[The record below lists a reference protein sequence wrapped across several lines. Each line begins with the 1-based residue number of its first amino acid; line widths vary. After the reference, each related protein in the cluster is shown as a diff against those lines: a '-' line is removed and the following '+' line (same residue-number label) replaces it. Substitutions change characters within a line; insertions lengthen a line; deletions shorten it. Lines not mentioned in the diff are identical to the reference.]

1 MHIGEYLILLF
12 TVLLGG
18 FAALLVNPKDQSSLQ
33 LFLSF
38 SGAYI
43 LGICVMDIMPTV
55 FRSSV
60 ENVGIYILLG
70 FFIQLFL
77 EQFSGGLEHG
87 HIHVPHH
94 QEQVRR
100 HTTMVMIGLCLH
112 AFIEGLPLGGHD
124 HDHGS
129 SHHLLWSIVLHKAPA
144 AFALVLLLKKS
155 GYKQSVLWTL
165 LIIFGLM
172 SPLAAFFTSIFA
184 GQDQIGTWHINVL
197 QAVVIGSFLHIATTI
212 LFESDSR
219 SDHHAVPLPKLLAI
233 LVGVGIAV
241 LSVIL

>member
-1 MHIGEYLILLF
+1 MHIWEYFLLLL

-18 FAALLVNPKDQSSLQ
+18 FAALLVDPKDQSRLQ

-60 ENVGIYILLG
+60 ENVGIYILIG
-70 FFIQLFL
+70 FFIQLIL
-77 EQFSGGLEHG
+77 EQFSGGVEHG

-94 QEQVRR
+94 QNQVRR

-112 AFIEGLPLGGHD
+112 AFIEGLPLGGHV
-124 HDHGS
+124 HDHSG
-129 SHHLLWSIVLHKAPA
+129 HHLLWSIVLHKAPA

-155 GYKQSVLWTL
+155 GYAKNTLWLL
-165 LIIFGLM
+165 LIIFALM
-172 SPLAAFFTSIFA
+172 SPLAAALTSVIA
-184 GQDQIGTWHINVL
+184 QQQQIGDWHISVL

-212 LFESDSR
+212 LFESDSS
-219 SDHHAVPLPKLLAI
+219 SDHHAVPFPKLLAI
-233 LVGVGIAV
+233 VLGLGIAV
-241 LSVIL
+241 GSVIL

>member
-18 FAALLVNPKDQSSLQ
+18 FAGLLVNPKDQSSLQ

-60 ENVGIYILLG
+60 ENVGIYILIG
-70 FFIQLFL
+70 FFIQLIL
-77 EQFSGGLEHG
+77 EQFSGGVEHG

-94 QEQVRR
+94 QDQVRR

-112 AFIEGLPLGGHD
+112 AFIEGLPLGGHV
-124 HDHGS
+124 HDHSG
-129 SHHLLWSIVLHKAPA
+129 HHLLWSIVLHKAPA

-155 GYKQSVLWTL
+155 GYKQSVLWIL

-172 SPLAAFFTSIFA
+172 SPLAAALTSTFA
-184 GQDQIGTWHINVL
+184 EQQQISTWHINVL

-212 LFESDSR
+212 LFESDSS
-219 SDHHAVPLPKLLAI
+219 SDHHAVPLPKLVAI

-241 LSVIL
+241 LSVVL

>member
-1 MHIGEYLILLF
+1 MHIWEYFLLLL

-18 FAALLVNPKDQSSLQ
+18 FAALLVDPKDQSRLQ

-55 FRSSV
+55 FQSSV
-60 ENVGIYILLG
+60 ENVGIYILIG
-70 FFIQLFL
+70 FFIQLIL
-77 EQFSGGLEHG
+77 EQFSGGVEHG

-94 QEQVRR
+94 QNQVRR

-112 AFIEGLPLGGHD
+112 AFIEGLPLGGHV
-124 HDHGS
+124 HDHSG
-129 SHHLLWSIVLHKAPA
+129 HHLLWSIVLHKAPA

-155 GYKQSVLWTL
+155 GYTKYMLWL
-165 LIIFGLM
+165 LLVIFALM
-172 SPLAAFFTSIFA
+172 SPLAAALTSTIS
-184 GQDQIGTWHINVL
+184 QQEQIVDWHINVL

-212 LFESDSR
+212 LFESDS
-219 SDHHAVPLPKLLAI
+219 SNDHHAVPIPKLIAI
-233 LVGVGIAV
+233 LLGVGIAV
-241 LSVIL
+241 GSVIF

>member
-1 MHIGEYLILLF
+1 MHIWEYLLLLF

-18 FAALLVNPKDQSSLQ
+18 SAALMVNPKDQSSLQ

-55 FRSSV
+55 FRSDV
-60 ENVGIYILLG
+60 ENVGIYILVG

-112 AFIEGLPLGGHD
+112 AFIEGLPLGGHV
-124 HDHGS
+124 HDHNG
-129 SHHLLWSIVLHKAPA
+129 HHLMWSIVLHKAPA

-155 GYKQSVLWTL
+155 GYRKSVLWIL
-165 LIIFGLM
+165 LIIFGMM
-172 SPLAAFFTSIFA
+172 SPLAAGLTASFA
-184 GQDQIGTWHINVL
+184 ALDQITNWHINVL
-197 QAVVIGSFLHIATTI
+197 QAIVIGSFLHIATTI
-212 LFESDSR
+212 LFESDGSR
-219 SDHHAVPLPKLLAI
+219 DHHAVPLPKLFAI

>member
-1 MHIGEYLILLF
+1 MQLWEYLLLLF

-18 FAALLVNPKDQSSLQ
+18 FAALLVNPKDPSRLP

-60 ENVGIYILLG
+60 ENVGIYILIG
-70 FFIQLFL
+70 FFIQLIL
-77 EQFSGGLEHG
+77 EQFSGGVEHG

-94 QEQVRR
+94 QHQVRR

-112 AFIEGLPLGGHD
+112 AFIEGLPLGGHV
-124 HDHGS
+124 HDHSG
-129 SHHLLWSIVLHKAPA
+129 HHLLWSIVLHKAPA

-155 GYKQSVLWTL
+155 GYQKKVWWTL
-165 LIIFGLM
+165 LIIFALM
-172 SPLAAFFTSIFA
+172 SPLAAALTAAFA
-184 GQDQIGTWHINVL
+184 AQDQITDWHINVL

-212 LFESDSR
+212 LFESDSSR
-219 SDHHAVPLPKLLAI
+219 DHHAVPLPKLIAI

>member
-1 MHIGEYLILLF
+1 MHIWEYLILLF

-18 FAALLVNPKDQSSLQ
+18 LAAQLINPKDQSSLQ

-60 ENVGIYILLG
+60 ENVGIYILVG

-77 EQFSGGLEHG
+77 EQFSGGVEHG

-124 HDHGS
+124 HEHGQ
-129 SHHLLWSIVLHKAPA
+129 HHLLWSIVLHKAPA
-144 AFALVLLLKKS
+144 AFALVILLKKS
-155 GYKQSVLWTL
+155 GYKKSTLWIL

-172 SPLAAFFTSIFA
+172 SPLAASLTSAFTS
-184 GQDQIGTWHINVL
+184 QNHIGVWHINVL

-212 LFESDSR
+212 LFETDSSR
-219 SDHHAVPLPKLLAI
+219 DHHAVPLPKLLAI
-233 LVGVGIAV
+233 LVGIGISV
-241 LSVIL
+241 FSVIL

>member
-1 MHIGEYLILLF
+1 MHIWEYFLLLL

-18 FAALLVNPKDQSSLQ
+18 FAALLVDPKDQSRLQ

-60 ENVGIYILLG
+60 ENVGIYILVG
-70 FFIQLFL
+70 FFIQLIL
-77 EQFSGGLEHG
+77 EQFSGGVEHG
-87 HIHVPHH
+87 HIHVPH
-94 QEQVRR
+94 QQNQVRR

-112 AFIEGLPLGGHD
+112 AFIEGLPLGGHV
-124 HDHGS
+124 HDHSG
-129 SHHLLWSIVLHKAPA
+129 HHLLWSIVLHKAPA

-155 GYKQSVLWTL
+155 GYAKNMLWLL
-165 LIIFGLM
+165 LIVFALM
-172 SPLAAFFTSIFA
+172 SPLAAALTSAISQ
-184 GQDQIGTWHINVL
+184 QDQIGDWHINVL

-212 LFESDSR
+212 LFESDSS
-219 SDHHAVPLPKLLAI
+219 SDHHAVPFPKLMAI
-233 LVGVGIAV
+233 LLGVGIAV
-241 LSVIL
+241 GSVMF

>member
-1 MHIGEYLILLF
+1 MHIWEYFLLLL

-18 FAALLVNPKDQSSLQ
+18 FTALLVDSKDQSRLQ

-60 ENVGIYILLG
+60 ENVGIYILIG
-70 FFIQLFL
+70 FFIQLIL
-77 EQFSGGLEHG
+77 EQFSGGVEHG

-94 QEQVRR
+94 QHQVRR

-112 AFIEGLPLGGHD
+112 AFIEGLPLGGHV
-124 HDHGS
+124 HDHSG
-129 SHHLLWSIVLHKAPA
+129 HHLLWSIVLHKAPA

-155 GYKQSVLWTL
+155 GYTKGTLWLLL
-165 LIIFGLM
+165 LIFASM
-172 SPLAAFFTSIFA
+172 SPLAAALTSTIA
-184 GQDQIGTWHINVL
+184 EQQQSGNWHNIL

-212 LFESDSR
+212 LFESDSS
-219 SDHHAVPLPKLLAI
+219 SDHHAVPLPKLIAI
-233 LVGVGIAV
+233 LLGVGMAV
-241 LSVIL
+241 GSVML

>member
-1 MHIGEYLILLF
+1 MHIWEYLILLF
-12 TVLLGG
+12 SVLLGG
-18 FAALLVNPKDQSSLQ
+18 FVALLVKPKDQSSLQ
-33 LFLSF
+33 LFLAF

-77 EQFSGGLEHG
+77 EQFSGGVEHG

-94 QEQVRR
+94 QEKIRR

-124 HDHGS
+124 HNN
-129 SHHLLWSIVLHKAPA
+129 HHLLWSIVLHKAPA

-155 GYKQSVLWTL
+155 GYQQSILWILL
-165 LIIFGLM
+165 LIFSLM
-172 SPLAAFFTSIFA
+172 SPLAAGLTSVFA
-184 GQDQIGTWHINVL
+184 AQQQIGSWHINVL

-219 SDHHAVPLPKLLAI
+219 ADHHAVPLPKLIAI
-233 LVGVGIAV
+233 LVGVGMAV

>member
-1 MHIGEYLILLF
+1 MHIWEYLILLF
-12 TVLLGG
+12 SVILGG

-33 LFLSF
+33 LFLAF

-60 ENVGIYILLG
+60 EHVGIYILLG

-77 EQFSGGLEHG
+77 EQFSGGVEHG
-87 HIHVPHH
+87 HIHVPH
-94 QEQVRR
+94 QEKIRR

-124 HDHGS
+124 HS
-129 SHHLLWSIVLHKAPA
+129 NHHLLWSIVLHKAPA

-155 GYKQSVLWTL
+155 GYRQSVLWML
-165 LIIFGLM
+165 LLIFGLM
-172 SPLAAFFTSIFA
+172 SPLAAGLTAAFA
-184 GQDQIGTWHINVL
+184 EQQQIGTWHINVL

-212 LFESDSR
+212 LFESDSSR
-219 SDHHAVPLPKLLAI
+219 DHHAVPLPKLMAI
-233 LVGVGIAV
+233 LFGIGIAV